1 MSWPWIVRIFACPKL
16 WKQDR
21 WEWTWQVCW
30 LQFRTW
36 LEATKNAVSFCFLKL
51 HPPDRH
57 DTKDR
62 DVMILWHSVRPG
74 SLLAWLS
81 WDILWVWQSLRLD
94 IQDLTLGIN
103 IRPQGFLTTADHHQT
118 RSRKASRKS
127 PVQAK
132 DRGGRPQGLQPSPN
146 VKNVAIAI
154 LSPKVWNL
162 ELFSALQHINHLFP
176 QPNCR
181 GSLQTTD

>member
-118 RSRKASRKS
+118 RVEKGFEKEPCPSERSRRTSSRSATQSECEECCNCNIITQSLESGTFLCLAAYKS
-127 PVQAK
+127 FVSTAK
-132 DRGGRPQGLQPSPN
+132 L
-146 VKNVAIAI
+146 
-154 LSPKVWNL
+154 
-162 ELFSALQHINHLFP
+162 
-176 QPNCR
+176 
-181 GSLQTTD
+181 